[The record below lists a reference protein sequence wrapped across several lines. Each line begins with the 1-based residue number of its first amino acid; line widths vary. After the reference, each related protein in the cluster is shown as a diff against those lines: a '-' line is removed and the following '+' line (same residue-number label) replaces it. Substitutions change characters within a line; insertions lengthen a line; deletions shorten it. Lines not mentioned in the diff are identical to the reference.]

1 MKNIRVARRY
11 ASALVISAEEGGVV
25 EAVSRDLDR
34 VGKVIEASREFRLL
48 LASPVV
54 SPEKKAAV
62 VEELF
67 GRRVGRE
74 TMTFIKLL
82 LQKGRE
88 EFLSD
93 VIEQFRALLD
103 EMRGIVAVEVT
114 SALELTRDQ
123 ERRLRKQLE
132 QYTGKHVR
140 IHPRLD
146 TSIRGGV
153 VMRIGDT
160 VIDGSIT
167 HQLVL
172 LRERMAEGGLVE
184 HEV

>member
-11 ASALVISAEEGGVV
+11 ASALLIAAKGE
-25 EAVSRDLDR
+25 EAVDVVARDLDR
-34 VGKVIEASREFRLL
+34 VGGVIETSREFQLL

-54 SPEKKAAV
+54 SPEKKVAV

-67 GRRVGRE
+67 GRRVGKE
-74 TMTFIKLL
+74 TMAFIGLL
-82 LQKGRE
+82 VQKGRE
-88 EFLSD
+88 ELLSD
-93 VIEQFRALLD
+93 VVEQFRALLD

-114 SALELTRDQ
+114 SALELSREQ
-123 ERRLRKQLE
+123 ERGLRKQLE
-132 QYTGKHVR
+132 QYTGKQVR

-172 LRERMAEGGLVE
+172 LRERMAEGELVE
-184 HEV
+184 HEA